1 MERNALTT
9 LLFRFL
15 YLFSTVFISSSILY
29 KYTEKH
35 KLLPKRRE
43 DILMLGLLGWVHFL
57 QNDPTD
63 RVPACVGVSQ
73 FARVPATAGTYIKGY
88 IHRTLIDSWAVAL
101 NGGWTND
108 VPRSARVN
116 QCVDWHEAL
125 CTVECKEPSAASI
138 AANDPSVSLLDNPKV
153 GIAVIFDKWAL
164 LLEMKKRTIFNN

>member
-35 KLLPKRRE
+35 KLLPKTRE

-88 IHRTLIDSWAVAL
+88 IHRTLIDS
-101 NGGWTND
+101 
-108 VPRSARVN
+108 
-116 QCVDWHEAL
+116 
-125 CTVECKEPSAASI
+125 
-138 AANDPSVSLLDNPKV
+138 
-153 GIAVIFDKWAL
+153 
-164 LLEMKKRTIFNN
+164 